1 MDISIVGSINI
12 DLVYRVPYI
21 VNNGETLHS
30 SSHSVH
36 FGGKGA
42 NQAVTASR
50 LGANVHFIG
59 KVGKDDF
66 GEQAIRNLQDKG
78 VNVDSVQKEG
88 ATGQAIIQ
96 VTDAGDNAIVL
107 FSGANFLVT
116 PKQIEQEAD
125 IISSS
130 KALLLQLEVP
140 LDTVKKAVEI
150 ASQHGK
156 IVILNPAPSQKLPDS
171 LLKNIT
177 FLTPNETELAQ
188 LTGIE
193 VATEENIRS
202 ACSVLLEKGVGTV
215 VVTRGSK
222 GSFYMNHVESG
233 WVQALSVDTI
243 DTTGAGDAFNG
254 ALAVGLCRGE
264 SLQSSIDFATKVAA
278 YVVTQMGA
286 QPVIPDSILK

>member
-1 MDISIVGSINI
+1 MDISLVGSINI
-12 DLVYRVPYI
+12 DLVYRVPYV

-30 SSHSVH
+30 TSHSIH
-36 FGGKGA
+36 CGGKGA
-42 NQAVTASR
+42 NQAVVASQ

-59 KVGKDDF
+59 KVGEDDF
-66 GEQAIRNLQDKG
+66 GIQALNNLKDKG
-78 VNVDSVQKEG
+78 VYIDSVQKEG

-107 FSGANFLVT
+107 FPGANFLVT
-116 PKQIEQEAD
+116 PNQIEQEAD
-125 IISSS
+125 LISAS

-150 ASQHGK
+150 AAQHGK
-156 IVILNPAPSQKLPDS
+156 IVILNPAPSQNLPDS

-193 VATEENIRS
+193 TTTEENIRS
-202 ACSVLLEKGVGTV
+202 ACSLLLDKGVGTV
-215 VVTRGSK
+215 VVTLGSK
-222 GSFYMNHVESG
+222 GSFYMNREESG
-233 WVQALSVDTI
+233 WVQSLRVDAV

-254 ALAVGLCRGE
+254 ALAVGICRGD
-264 SLQSSIDFATKVAA
+264 SLRSSIEFATKVAA

-286 QPVIPDSILK
+286 QPLIPQSIID